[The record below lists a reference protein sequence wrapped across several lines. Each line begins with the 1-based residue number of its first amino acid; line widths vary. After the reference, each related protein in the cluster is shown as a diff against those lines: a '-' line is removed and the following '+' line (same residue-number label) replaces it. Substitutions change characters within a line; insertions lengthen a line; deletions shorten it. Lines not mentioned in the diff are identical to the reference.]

1 MKGVLLMSIINTKV
15 KWDNR
20 RDDKIKRI
28 KSVNHIANGKVI
40 PTIKIV
46 EALQNLIKSNDCVAL
61 EGDNQ
66 KQATF
71 LSKALDKLD
80 SKKINGLHMV
90 MSTISLDEHLNIFE
104 KGIAKKLDFAYA
116 GPQSI
121 RIANLIQE
129 NKIEIGAIN
138 TYLELYSKLFVD
150 SSPNIC
156 LVAADKAD
164 VNGNLYTGANTED
177 TPTIVEA
184 TAFRNGIVIVQVNEL
199 VEDLPR
205 IDIPGSWVDFVVEA
219 DEPYYLEPLFTK
231 DPAHISEV
239 QILMAMMTIKG
250 IYAKH
255 NLQSLNHGVGFNTAA
270 IELLLPTYGE
280 KLGLKGKICKN
291 WVLNPHPTLI
301 PAIESGWVSSVYA
314 FGGEVGMEEYVKER
328 PDIFFTGADGTLRS
342 NRAYAQMAGL
352 YGIDAFIGATLQM
365 DEEGNSST
373 VTKGRLTGFGGAPN
387 MGHNP
392 GGRRH
397 HSDTWLSLKTDDDYM
412 KPGRKIVVQMLET
425 FKSGNKSIIVK
436 DLDGNQV
443 GKEAGLPVS
452 PIMIYGEDVTHLVT
466 EEGIAYLYKTNS
478 LEERKDAIAAVAGVT
493 EIGKRATRE
502 SITILREK
510 GIVAYP
516 EDLGIKRSEAKRS
529 LLAAQS
535 IEELVDWSKDL
546 YNPPAKFLKKAS
558 ATSK

>member
-1 MKGVLLMSIINTKV
+1 MDKSTNNI
-15 KWDNR
+15 KWDT
-20 RDDKIKRI
+20 KRI
-28 KSVNHIANGKVI
+28 EKKSRIQSVQEFVNGKII
-40 PTIKIV
+40 PTENIV
-46 EALQNLIKSNDCVAL
+46 KVLENVIKSNDCVAL

-71 LSKALDKLD
+71 LSKALDKL
-80 SKKINGLHMV
+80 SPENITGLHMV

-104 KGIAKKLDFAYA
+104 RGVAKKIDFAYA
-116 GPQSI
+116 GPQSL
-121 RIANLIQE
+121 RISQLIKDK
-129 NKIEIGAIN
+129 KIEIGAIN

-150 SSPNIC
+150 SSPNVC

-164 VNGNLYTGANTED
+164 ANGNLYTGPNTED

-184 TAFRNGIVIVQVNEL
+184 TAFRNGIVIAQVNEL
-199 VEDLPR
+199 VDELPR
-205 IDIPGSWVDFVVEA
+205 IDIPESWIDFIVVA

-231 DPAHISEV
+231 DPQHISEV

-255 NLQSLNHGVGFNTAA
+255 NLKSLNHGVGFNTAA

-280 KLGLKGKICKN
+280 ELGLKGKICKN

-301 PAIESGWVSSVYA
+301 PAIENGWAESIYA

-328 PDIFFTGADGTLRS
+328 SDVFFTGPDGTLRS

-352 YGIDAFIGATLQM
+352 YGIDAFVGATLQM

-397 HSDTWLSLKTDDDYM
+397 HSETWLDLKNDDNYLL
-412 KPGRKIVVQMLET
+412 PGKKIVVQMLET
-425 FKSGNKSIIVK
+425 YKSGNKPIIVK
-436 DLDGNQV
+436 DLDATSV

-452 PIMIYGEDVTHLVT
+452 PIMIYGDDVTHLVT
-466 EEGIAYLYKTNS
+466 EEGIAYLYKVKS
-478 LEERKDAIAAVAGVT
+478 VEERKEAIAAVAGVT
-493 EIGKRATRE
+493 EIGKTATKE
-502 SITILREK
+502 SIERLRKE

-516 EDLGIKRSEAKRS
+516 QDLEIRRTDAKRS

-535 IEELVDWSKDL
+535 MEELVDWSKGL
-546 YNPPAKFLKKAS
+546 YNPPEKFLKKA
-558 ATSK
+558 TN

>member
-1 MKGVLLMSIINTKV
+1 MDKNVNNI

-20 RDDKIKRI
+20 RTEKKSRIESVKEFVDGKII
-28 KSVNHIANGKVI
+28 PSDNIVKVL
-40 PTIKIV
+40 KNV
-46 EALQNLIKSNDCVAL
+46 IKSNDCVAL

-71 LSKALDKLD
+71 LSKALDKL
-80 SKKINGLHMV
+80 SPEEITGLHMV

-104 KGIAKKLDFAYA
+104 RGVAKKIDFAYA
-116 GPQSI
+116 GPQSL
-121 RIANLIQE
+121 RIAQLIKDK
-129 NKIEIGAIN
+129 KIEIGAIN

-150 SSPNIC
+150 SSPNVC

-164 VNGNLYTGANTED
+164 SKGNLYTGPNTED

-184 TAFRNGIVIVQVNEL
+184 TAFRNGIVIAQVNEL
-199 VEDLPR
+199 VDELPR
-205 IDIPGSWVDFVVEA
+205 VDIPESWIDFIVVA

-231 DPAHISEV
+231 DPKYISEV

-255 NLQSLNHGVGFNTAA
+255 NLKSLNHGVGFNTAA

-280 KLGLKGKICKN
+280 QLGLKGKICKN

-301 PAIESGWVSSVYA
+301 PAIENGWAESIYA

-328 PDIFFTGADGTLRS
+328 SDVFFTGPDGTLRS

-352 YGIDAFIGATLQM
+352 YGVDAFVGATLQM

-397 HSDTWLSLKTDDDYM
+397 HSEAWLDLKTDDDYSV
-412 KPGRKIVVQMLET
+412 PGKKIVVQMLET
-425 FKSGNKSIIVK
+425 YKSGNKPIIVK
-436 DLDGNQV
+436 DLDATSV
-443 GKEAGLPVS
+443 GEEAGLPVS
-452 PIMIYGEDVTHLVT
+452 PIMIYGDDVTHLVT
-466 EEGIAYLYKTNS
+466 EEGIAYLYKVKS
-478 LEERKDAIAAVAGVT
+478 VEERKEAIAAVAGVT
-493 EIGKRATRE
+493 EIGKTATKE
-502 SITILREK
+502 SIERLRKE

-516 EDLGIKRSEAKRS
+516 QDLGIRRTDAKRS

-535 IEELVDWSKDL
+535 IEELVDWSKGL
-546 YNPPAKFLKKAS
+546 YNPPEKFLKKA
-558 ATSK
+558 TN

>member
-1 MKGVLLMSIINTKV
+1 MNSSNTEV
-15 KWDNR
+15 KWNSR
-20 RDDKIKRI
+20 REDKIKRI
-28 KSVNHIANGKVI
+28 ENVNHIVTGKLI
-40 PTIKIV
+40 PTNRIV
-46 EALQNLIKSNDCVAL
+46 EVLQNVIKSNDCVAL

-80 SKKINGLHMV
+80 PGKTNGLHMV

-104 KGIAKKLDFAYA
+104 KGIAQKIDFAYA
-116 GPQSI
+116 GPQSL
-121 RIANLIQE
+121 RIANLIKE

-150 SSPNIC
+150 SSPNVC

-164 VNGNLYTGANTED
+164 INGNLYTGPNTED

-184 TAFRNGIVIVQVNEL
+184 TAFRNGIVIAQVNEL
-199 VEDLPR
+199 VEELPR
-205 IDIPGSWVDFVVEA
+205 IDIPGSWVDFIVKA

-231 DPAHISEV
+231 DPAYISEV

-250 IYAKH
+250 IYKKH

-270 IELLLPTYGE
+270 VELLLPTYGE
-280 KLGLKGKICKN
+280 ELGLKGKICKN

-301 PAIESGWVSSVYA
+301 PAIENGWAESIYA

-328 PDIFFTGADGTLRS
+328 PDVFFTGPDGTLRS

-352 YGIDAFIGATLQM
+352 YGIDAFVGATLQM
-365 DEEGNSST
+365 DEDGNSTT

-397 HSDTWLSLKTDDDYM
+397 HTDTWLSLKTDDDYM
-412 KPGRKIVVQMLET
+412 KPGKKIVVQMLET
-425 FKSGNKSIIVK
+425 FKSGNKPVIVK

-443 GKEAGLPVS
+443 GKDAKLPIS
-452 PIMIYGEDVTHLVT
+452 PIMIYGDDVTHLVT
-466 EEGIAYLYKTNS
+466 EEGIAYLYKTKTK
-478 LEERKDAIAAVAGVT
+478 EERKEAIAAVAGVT
-493 EIGKRATRE
+493 EIGKTATKE
-502 SITILREK
+502 SISRLREE

-516 EDLGIKRSEAKRS
+516 QDLGIKRSDAKRS

-535 IEELVDWSKDL
+535 IEELVDWSKGL
-546 YNPPAKFLKKAS
+546 YNPPAKFLKKDP
-558 ATSK
+558 ATAK